1 MTWHNGARILEAGI
15 AFDAAFHQVAQ
26 NTRKPIY
33 QAEHQCLRNRHGYP
47 GNKREQAPEPHGH
60 NKTGYEAFPAFLWGD
75 MGRKLVLTDR
85 RSDQIG
91 KGIVAPNAGKQAQN
105 QNRAPRIREAIRVAT
120 WRMT

>member
-60 NKTGYEAFPAFLWGD
+60 NKAGYEAFPAFFWGD
-75 MGRKLVLTDR
+75 MGRKLVLTDCR
-85 RSDQIG
+85 PDQIG
-91 KGIVAPNAGKQAQN
+91 KGIVTPNAGKQAQN
-105 QNRAPRIREAIRVAT
+105 QNRAPEFGKRYA
-120 WRMT
+120 